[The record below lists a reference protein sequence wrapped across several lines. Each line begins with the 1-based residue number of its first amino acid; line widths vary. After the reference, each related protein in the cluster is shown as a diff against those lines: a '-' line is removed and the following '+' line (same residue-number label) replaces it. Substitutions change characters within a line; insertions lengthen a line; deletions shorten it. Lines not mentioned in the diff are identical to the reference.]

1 MTKEMKIKID
11 DIVTHYIYQCDYAP
25 DWANMQVA
33 LYDEGLT
40 ASEVYVIMQ
49 NVRDEGVA
57 P

>member
-1 MTKEMKIKID
+1 MTKEMQIKID
-11 DIVTHYIYQCDYAP
+11 DIVTHYIYQCEYAP

-40 ASEVYVIMQ
+40 HREVFDIMQ
-49 NVRDEGVA
+49 NVREEGCA

>member
-1 MTKEMKIKID
+1 MTKEIKVKID
-11 DIVTHYIYQCDYAP
+11 DIVTHYMYRTEYAP

-40 ASEVYVIMQ
+40 PSEVYVIMQ
-49 NVRDEGVA
+49 NVREEGVA

>member
-1 MTKEMKIKID
+1 MTKEIQVKID
-11 DIVTHYIYQCDYAP
+11 DIVTHYMYRTEYAP

-40 ASEVYVIMQ
+40 SREVYVIMQ

>member
-11 DIVTHYIYQCDYAP
+11 DIVTHYIYRCDYAP

-49 NVRDEGVA
+49 NVREEGVA

>member
-1 MTKEMKIKID
+1 MTEEIQVKID
-11 DIVTHYIYQCDYAP
+11 DIVTHYMYRTEFAP

-40 ASEVYVIMQ
+40 PSEVYVVMQ
-49 NVRDEGVA
+49 NVRKEGVA

>member
-1 MTKEMKIKID
+1 MTKEIQVKID
-11 DIVTHYIYQCDYAP
+11 DIVTHYMYRTEYAP

-40 ASEVYVIMQ
+40 SSEVYVIMQ
-49 NVRDEGVA
+49 NVRYEGVA

>member
-1 MTKEMKIKID
+1 MTREMKIKID

-49 NVRDEGVA
+49 NVREEGVA

>member
-1 MTKEMKIKID
+1 MTKEIQVKID
-11 DIVTHYIYQCDYAP
+11 DIVTHYIYQCEYAP

-40 ASEVYVIMQ
+40 PSQVYDIMQ
-49 NVRDEGVA
+49 NVREEGCA

>member
-1 MTKEMKIKID
+1 MTKEIQVRID
-11 DIVTHYIYQCDYAP
+11 DIVTHYIYQCEYAP

-40 ASEVYVIMQ
+40 YREVYDIMQ
-49 NVRDEGVA
+49 NVREEGVA

>member
-49 NVRDEGVA
+49 NVREEGVA

>member
-1 MTKEMKIKID
+1 MTEEIQVKID
-11 DIVTHYIYQCDYAP
+11 DIVTHYMYRTEFAP

-40 ASEVYVIMQ
+40 PSEVYVVMQ
-49 NVRDEGVA
+49 NVREEGVA